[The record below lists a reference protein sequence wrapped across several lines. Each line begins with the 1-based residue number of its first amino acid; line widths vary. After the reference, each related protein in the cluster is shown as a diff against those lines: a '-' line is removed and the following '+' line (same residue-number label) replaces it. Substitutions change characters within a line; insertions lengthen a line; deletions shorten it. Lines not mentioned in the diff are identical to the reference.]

1 MVRSPAVA
9 GQFYPA
15 NPDQLRQEVREL
27 LVPAPHP
34 IAALGCVVP
43 HAGYMY
49 SGSVAGAVYGALHLP
64 SLFLVLCPNHTG
76 QGEPMA
82 IMSAGEWR
90 TPLGAARIDS
100 ELAGHLLRACP
111 TLREDPGAHADEH
124 SLEVQLPFLQ
134 YRVPHMRFV
143 PIAIGRGDFAAL
155 EQFGQALGQA
165 LVGWREPLLIVASS
179 DMNHYE
185 RDEVT
190 RVKDGRAIEAILA
203 LDAERL
209 YRVLREDHNSM
220 CGYGPVISMLDAA
233 RRLGADA
240 ATLIRYATSADAG
253 GRRSAVVGYAGI
265 AVHKTVTSDK

>member
-15 NPDQLRQEVREL
+15 NPDHLRQEVREL

-49 SGSVAGAVYGALHLP
+49 SGGVAGAVYGALHLP
-64 SLFLVLCPNHTG
+64 SLFLILCPNHTG

-111 TLREDPGAHADEH
+111 MLREDAGAHADEH

-185 RDEVT
+185 RDELT

-203 LDAERL
+203 LDPGRL
-209 YRVLREDHNSM
+209 CRVLHEDHNTM
-220 CGYGPVISMLDAA
+220 CGYGPVIAMLDAA

-265 AVHKTVTSDK
+265 AVHKTVTSDE